1 MEFDGS
7 IADIIRKIVKDEF
20 VEVYGIPCT
29 VISVDT
35 GADPPTC
42 DCKPIDDDADIL
54 GVKLKASPGN
64 SMVLIPAVD
73 SVVYVGMIN
82 QVAGYVTMFSQ
93 VDSIKFLDG
102 SFGGLI
108 KIDDYITETNK
119 AQTKINELITAFNT
133 WTPVANDGG
142 AALKTALGSWV
153 AANLTLT
160 VKSDV
165 ENTKITHGDV

>member
-1 MEFDGS
+1 MEFDGT

-29 VISVDT
+29 IKSVDT

-42 DCKPIDDDADIL
+42 DCKPINDDADIL

-64 SMVLIPAVD
+64 SMVLIPTVD

-102 SFGGLI
+102 TFGGLI
-108 KIDDYITETNK
+108 KIDDYVTQTLK
-119 AQTKINELITAFNT
+119 AQNKINDLITDIGA
-133 WTPVANDGG
+133 WVPVPNDGG
-142 AALKTALGSWV
+142 AALKTALAIWLATNITV
-153 AANLTLT
+153 T
-160 VKSDV
+160 VKADV